1 MRVSG
6 LYERSDSGL
15 EGGGQWICSD
25 SYSKPTSPR
34 GFRES
39 LWGAIEL
46 LRADYTL
53 MKLLR
58 KEFPA
63 PMACFGRSA
72 AFERFLRKWFHV
84 GKKRVRQGIPKLS
97 PVGTAELSPGR

>member
-1 MRVSG
+1 M
-6 LYERSDSGL
+6 DF
-15 EGGGQWICSD
+15 SD

-34 GFRES
+34 GFRVS
-39 LWGAIEL
+39 LWGAMEL

-84 GKKRVRQGIPKLS
+84 G
-97 PVGTAELSPGR
+97 